1 MTTSPLTNEPTV
13 ARHRSSSGPSSPVAA
28 GNAKPARISV
38 QSALAQDTV
47 SAADMDISDGANT
60 VALFA
65 NPFHEGAEELL
76 YVDEAS
82 ALRWIRHEYDADGQN
97 ATGWTNAVVAEGV
110 TSVVVAVHPDG
121 TVCAFVTTAD
131 EGAVRWLALS
141 LTDDVPAREQWLEGG
156 AWTPAN
162 GVQGAANL
170 AVQYLS
176 DRPATPVVS
185 FTTPEPRLYVLHSHY
200 PARPEEPVS
209 WEVLGAV
216 PYLNLDDSF
225 VSGLDEAHGRYVR
238 LYDIADGE
246 VVAVTYDCETREI
259 TKLDTGVRAD
269 GFAGVWNSTVG
280 AGCLAFSYGAE
291 GAGTVITAVWADA
304 ESPHER
310 LFAESVTLDQPL
322 QDLVAWQDD
331 QSRLHLYGRGADA
344 GVFVLHQL
352 SSLSGGDGGPARPVW
367 ETHATT
373 AGATVGTTR
382 PLFADAGR
390 FQVDAFPDEYPSQ
403 HVMHMQAAA
412 GERCSIYTQDVRTT
426 YWCRERVRL
435 EVAPTVKPYSVP
447 RYQSTLRVTDGYGV
461 AVPGASV
468 TITSAAP
475 MDFEHDRRFYRTGP
489 VSAVTLT
496 ADLTGRVII
505 RTSAT
510 SLSAQTFTVGLTGT
524 RAGIEVQQGSEV
536 HGFLSGTGV
545 LPNHGTGFTADVV
558 RDARTST
565 GDPLFPHIAGP
576 GSTADWPPTA
586 EQVVDM
592 CADIMAIGT
601 AASGARAAAARGVRR
616 QEVTGFAL
624 QTHDMS
630 QPAYRVV
637 VGGESL
643 APLVGA
649 TAPADVVDDAIDWL
663 GDVFEGIRSGLTT
676 VAQVGVDLLQDVL
689 TIDVV
694 NPDGSLSTLSV
705 LLDDLDNL
713 ADGVEAVFS
722 AVGAAIEEAV
732 DWLSWAFDFSDVI
745 DTARAL
751 GSCIGSIPTL
761 VNPVFEEYR
770 HIIDGWFLSK
780 EQLVRD
786 MFETLKATVGDVNA
800 ANLQVPRQLP
810 AGAATSGGTTTATA
824 ASALVDNPHVNWLYE
839 KVQSPGMDGGF
850 TSHAPSSDVIT
861 KCLTLISESPA
872 FDDLDVV
879 WDDISQL
886 WQDLIHPDDP
896 KASQS
901 QALVTLL
908 DLVEHA
914 VLAALEL
921 LDSVADAV
929 LLVLEGVFDTLAEL
943 YDTPLTDSDLLNSLW
958 DWILEAGGVDP
969 DTFPLT
975 AGNLGM
981 LAIAY
986 PATLIFKAVR
996 GEAPFPGGVMPQP
1009 PVGGLADAPGQN
1021 PSGPLLNG
1029 QIFQSIVQCLDAI
1042 PDAVLNGAMLMTRAD
1057 APVPKQFW
1065 MITAWTHAAAYT
1077 YYDYPAFWGY
1087 DPPSKKDA
1095 ITDCAYA
1102 RWVITA
1108 IANTSDLLTSHGLGK
1123 MTVAIEGFKGGAPSI
1138 ITLLGWARII
1148 TNCVEYSNGPRNW
1161 VSQWNLFINIAAY
1174 IQTATGFVRKVYEVM
1189 PNEVTAVI
1197 LGVKLLLDSAFDVAS
1212 GEETLRQIL
1221 GERLNPPTIDTTS
1234 TLPDGKVGTPYAAPA
1249 VAVTN
1254 GFPPYEWKL
1263 LSVDEQTG
1271 PPPGVQIFRGTAEDD
1286 PRAYFIG
1293 TPTTAG
1299 TYSFTAQV
1307 KDYYGPS
1314 FYATK
1319 TYTVVV
1325 TE

>member
-1 MTTSPLTNEPTV
+1 MTASPLASHPTT
-13 ARHRSSSGPSSPVAA
+13 AAPRRPAADPSSPIAA
-28 GNAKPARISV
+28 GNAKPAQITV
-38 QSALAQDTV
+38 QSALAEDTV
-47 SAADMDISDGANT
+47 SSADMDIADGPNT

-76 YVDEAS
+76 YVDEAH

-97 ATGWTNAVVAEGV
+97 ATGWTNAVVLEGV
-110 TSVVVAVHPDG
+110 TSVVVAVHPEG
-121 TVCAFVTTAD
+121 TVCAFVTTAG
-131 EGAVRWLALS
+131 EGDLKGLALT
-141 LTDDVPAREQWLEGG
+141 LTGDVPAREQWQEQTGWKLP
-156 AWTPAN
+156 TVP
-162 GVQGAANL
+162 GAANL

-176 DRPATPVVS
+176 DRPATAIVTLS
-185 FTTPEPRLYVLHSHY
+185 SAEPRLFAIHPHF
-200 PARPEEPVS
+200 PAQAGEAIS
-209 WEVLGAV
+209 WEVLETV
-216 PYLNLDDSF
+216 PLSSGGPF
-225 VSGLDEAHGRYVR
+225 VAGLDEAHGRYVR
-238 LYDIADGE
+238 VYEIDDGQI
-246 VVAVTYDCETREI
+246 VATTYDC
-259 TKLDTGVRAD
+259 DTGHLDRLAIPVPAD
-269 GFAGVWNSTVG
+269 GFAGVWNSTLG
-280 AGCLAFSYGAE
+280 AGCLAYSYTPDGA
-291 GAGTVITAVWADA
+291 VMVTACWADA
-304 ESPHER
+304 QGSVPR
-310 LFAESVTLDQPL
+310 MFYESVPLDQRL

-331 QSRLHLYGRGADA
+331 QARVHLYGRGADA
-344 GVFVLHQL
+344 GVYVLHQV
-352 SSLSGGDGGPARPVW
+352 SSLSGGDDAPARPVW
-367 ETHATT
+367 ETHLTT

-403 HVMHMQAAA
+403 HVMHTLAAV

-461 AVPGASV
+461 AVPGAQV

-496 ADLTGRVII
+496 ADLTGRVIV

-510 SLSAQTFTVGLTGT
+510 ALSAQAFTVALAGS
-524 RAGIEVQQGSEV
+524 RAGVEVQQGSDV
-536 HGFLSGTGV
+536 HSFVGGTGV
-545 LPNHGTGFTADVV
+545 LPNHRAGLTADVV
-558 RDARTST
+558 RDARTSA
-565 GDPLFPHIAGP
+565 GDPLFPHVAP
-576 GSTADWPPTA
+576 LGSTADWPPTA

-601 AASGARAAAARGVRR
+601 AASAARAAAVRGARRE
-616 QEVTGFAL
+616 EVTAFAL
-624 QTHDMS
+624 QTHDPS
-630 QPAYRVV
+630 LPAYRVALR
-637 VGGESL
+637 GEGL
-643 APLVGA
+643 APLAGA
-649 TAPADVVDDAIDWL
+649 TAPADVFDDAIDWL

-676 VAQVGVDLLQDVL
+676 VAQVGVDLLLDVL
-689 TIDVV
+689 TIDIV
-694 NPDGSLSTLSV
+694 NPDGSLTTLGI

-732 DWLSWAFDFSDVI
+732 DWLAWAFDFSDVV
-745 DTARAL
+745 DTAKAL
-751 GSCIGSIPTL
+751 GSCIERIPQL

-770 HIIDGWFLSK
+770 HIIDGWFVSK
-780 EQLVRD
+780 EQLVRE
-786 MFETLKATVGDVNA
+786 MFETVKATVGDVNA

-810 AGAATSGGTTTATA
+810 AGVAASGGTTGA
-824 ASALVDNPHVNWLYE
+824 ASASGLVDNPHVNWLYE
-839 KVQSPGMDGGF
+839 KVQSHGMDGGF
-850 TSHAPSSDVIT
+850 TSHAPSSDVIL
-861 KCLTLISESPA
+861 KCLTIISESPA
-872 FDDLDVV
+872 FAELDIV

-896 KASQS
+896 KATQS

-921 LDSVADAV
+921 LDSVADAI
-929 LLVLEGVFDTLAEL
+929 LLVLEGIFDTLAEL
-943 YDTPLTDSDLLNSLW
+943 YDTPLTDSDLLNALW
-958 DWILEAGGVDP
+958 EWILEAGGVDP

-1042 PDAVLNGAMLMTRAD
+1042 PDAVLNGAMLMTGTD

-1065 MITAWTHAAAYT
+1065 MITAWTHAAAYI
-1077 YYDYPAFWGY
+1077 YYDYPTFWGY
-1087 DPPSKKDA
+1087 DPPSKRDS

-1102 RWVITA
+1102 RWAITA

-1189 PNEVTAVI
+1189 PNEVTALI

-1221 GERLNPPTIDTTS
+1221 GERLNPPTIVSTP
-1234 TLPDGKVGTPYAAPA
+1234 TLPDGTLNTPYAAPA
-1249 VAVTN
+1249 IVVAN
-1254 GFPPYEWKL
+1254 GFPLYEWEL
-1263 LSVDEQTG
+1263 LTVDDQTG
-1271 PPPGVQIFRGTAEDD
+1271 PPPGIGIVRGTAENDTT
-1286 PRAYFIG
+1286 AHLTG
-1293 TPTTAG
+1293 TPTSAG
-1299 TYSFTAQV
+1299 TYTFTVQV
-1307 KDYYGPS
+1307 KDSYGPS

-1319 TYTVVV
+1319 AYTV
-1325 TE
+1325 TIAP